1 LLTDDVERLV
11 FQQQKRTKQL
21 LDSVVS
27 VMRNCEELL
36 NNGVSASERKVKQVL
51 NGGVSDIDEEWG
63 TVVFWE

>member
-21 LDSVVS
+21 LDGVVS

-36 NNGVSASERKVKQVL
+36 NNGVSATRKRDKQL
-51 NGGVSDIDEEWG
+51 LDGVVSSMKK
-63 TVVFWE
+63 VRNCQL